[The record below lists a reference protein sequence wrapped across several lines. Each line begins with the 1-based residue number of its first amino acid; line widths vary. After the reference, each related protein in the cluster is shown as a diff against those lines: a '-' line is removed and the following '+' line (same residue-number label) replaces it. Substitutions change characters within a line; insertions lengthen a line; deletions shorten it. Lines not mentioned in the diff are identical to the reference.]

1 MVFNFILIF
10 FYERNEELTAIKIKL
25 LTLREMLINCLL
37 CTDLQKNVVWL
48 IQVGKNGNDVII
60 FNLLN
65 HHNTM

>member
-48 IQVGKNGNDVII
+48 IQVGI
-60 FNLLN
+60 LHSLSW
-65 HHNTM
+65 

>member
-48 IQVGKNGNDVII
+48 IEVGKNG
-60 FNLLN
+60 
-65 HHNTM
+65 MMS